1 MDRAD
6 VGAAARAG
14 GIVFGGKLFAWGA
27 RFALAILL
35 ARLLGVD
42 GYGLYAIALSVA
54 TVASAI
60 AVFGLDAAMI
70 RYVAVFG
77 ARGDAERLRGAV
89 QIGFAIPMA
98 LSVVV
103 ALVLVMLA
111 EPIAR
116 SVIGDAGLAPLLRV
130 TALLVPALVL
140 NSLLA
145 ATLQG
150 LRHFSRSVLAEQV
163 LQPITRAALLV
174 AFALTGLDPTMALV
188 ASLLSTVAV
197 GVAMV
202 VWLRRALPVAASA
215 RRPVG
220 EIIRFSLPVYFSNII
235 NTFSGNLQTLLLGAL
250 SSVASAGIFAV
261 ANQVQLIGTLFR
273 RRHRARHDAA
283 LRGAARQGGAPAS
296 RSSCT
301 RRPRSGRSS
310 LNIPFFLVSIA
321 FPEALLALFGSEFVD
336 GTRALVILAW
346 GAIVSAA
353 TGTSGAMLDM
363 TGHTAMKLINASVSV
378 GLAIVLNLLLIP
390 SLGVVGAAIA
400 AVASIAAVNVLRVV
414 EVAVLE
420 SIVPFNMTYF
430 KPIAAGL
437 AALAAGVLV
446 GRIALADQVLAV
458 SALGGI
464 AALVLV
470 YVVIVRLLGLDE
482 ADRFVLG
489 RSVDRSRR
497 GRRIGRRSEPWPTRT
512 VRDDR
517 PRAVADR

>member
-1 MDRAD
+1 MTVDRAD

-70 RYVAVFG
+70 RYVAVFA
-77 ARGDAERLRGAV
+77 AREDAGSLRGAV

-103 ALVLVMLA
+103 ACVLVIVA
-111 EPIAR
+111 DPIAR
-116 SVIGDAGLAPLLRV
+116 WVIGDAGLAPLLRV

-150 LRHFSRSVLAEQV
+150 LRHFSRSVMAEQV

-197 GVAMV
+197 GAAMA

-261 ANQVQLIGTLFR
+261 ANQVQLIGTLFHAAIVR
-273 RRHRARHDAA
+273 GTMPLFAQLHDAA
-283 LRGAARQGGAPAS
+283 E
-296 RSSCT
+296 
-301 RRPRSGRSS
+301 RPRLEQLYQTTSKWTFS

-321 FPEALLALFGSEFVD
+321 FPEALLAMFGSEFVD
-336 GTRALVILAW
+336 GTQALVILAW

-378 GLAIVLNLLLIP
+378 GLAIGLNLLLIP

-420 SIVPFNMTYF
+420 SIVPFNLTYL
-430 KPIAAGL
+430 KPIAAGV

-464 AALVLV
+464 AVLVLV
-470 YVVIVRLLGLDE
+470 YVVVIRLLGLDE

-489 RSVDRSRR
+489 RSVDRLRR
-497 GRRIGRRSEPWPTRT
+497 GRVIGRRPEPLG
-512 VRDDR
+512 D
-517 PRAVADR
+517 ADGAR

>member
-1 MDRAD
+1 MDQRD

-70 RYVAVFG
+70 RYVAVFA
-77 ARGDAERLRGAV
+77 ARGDAARLGGAV
-89 QIGFAIPMA
+89 QVGFAIPMA

-103 ALVLVMLA
+103 ALALVILA

-116 SVIGDAGLAPLLRV
+116 SLIGNAAMAPLLRV
-130 TALLVPALVL
+130 IALLVPALVL

-150 LRHFSRSVLAEQV
+150 MRHFSRSVFAEQV
-163 LQPITRAALLV
+163 LQPITRAVLLV
-174 AFALTGLDPTMALV
+174 LFAFNGLDPTMALV
-188 ASLLSTVAV
+188 ASLLSTIAV
-197 GVAMV
+197 GVAMAI
-202 VWLRRALPVAASA
+202 WLRRALPTAASA
-215 RRPVG
+215 QRPVG
-220 EIIRFSLPVYFSNII
+220 EVVRFSLPVYFSNLI
-235 NTFSGNLQTLLLGAL
+235 NTLSGNLQTLLLGAL

-261 ANQVQLIGTLFR
+261 ANQLQLIGTLF
-273 RRHRARHDAA
+273 HAAIVRATMPLFAELHDAA
-283 LRGAARQGGAPAS
+283 Q
-296 RSSCT
+296 
-301 RRPRSGRSS
+301 RRRLEQLYQTTSKWTFS
-310 LNIPFFLVSIA
+310 LNMPFFLVSIA

-336 GTRALVILAW
+336 GSRALVILAW
-346 GAIVSAA
+346 GAIVNAA

-363 TGHTAMKLINASVSV
+363 TGHTAMKLLNASVSV
-378 GLAIVLNLLLIP
+378 GLAIALNLMLIP

-400 AVASIAAVNVLRVV
+400 AVASIVAVNALRVA
-414 EVAVLE
+414 EVAALE
-420 SIVPFNMTYF
+420 SILPFNATYL
-430 KPIAAGL
+430 KPVAAGA
-437 AALAAGVLV
+437 AALMAGVIV
-446 GRIALADQVLAV
+446 GRIVLADQVLAV

-464 AALVLV
+464 ATLVLV
-470 YVVIVRLLGLDE
+470 YVVVLRFLGLDE

-489 RSVDRSRR
+489 RSVERLRR
-497 GRRIGRRSEPWPTRT
+497 GGRRRRRGEP
-512 VRDDR
+512 VREGDGVR
-517 PRAVADR
+517 